1 METQY
6 VAAVVKPPC
15 YAGQEV
21 DALAGV
27 THQRA
32 HVTSHFSRSSFRLT
46 DIDLEE
52 DVDTFAKKPPTWH
65 TTTARKDHGNAKPS
79 E

>member
-1 METQY
+1 MWSQW
-6 VAAVVKPPC
+6 VL
-15 YAGQEV
+15 GRGV

-32 HVTSHFSRSSFRLT
+32 HLPQISLDLVSGNLRSMTCMYHLT
-46 DIDLEE
+46 DIDPEE

-65 TTTARKDHGNAKPS
+65 STTARKDHGCAKP
-79 E
+79 

>member
-1 METQY
+1 MWPQW
-6 VAAVVKPPC
+6 VL
-15 YAGQEV
+15 GREV

-32 HVTSHFSRSSFRLT
+32 LVTSHFSRSSFRLT

>member
-1 METQY
+1 MLTLRQIS
-6 VAAVVKPPC
+6 
-15 YAGQEV
+15 V
-21 DALAGV
+21 DLVSA
-27 THQRA
+27 
-32 HVTSHFSRSSFRLT
+32 

-52 DVDTFAKKPPTWH
+52 DVDMFAKKPPTWH